1 MMKGYRQKR
10 RYFALTRCRYLHFFP
25 NKWYP
30 RFGPHFLIRPIFTSR
45 RSAEPL
51 ASIWLPPCTVLLD
64 PKEKCGFKIQVRR
77 PCSVAR
83 YAALLTSTQVQTVK
97 GSRKKVFDDSELVL
111 QCESEAERDDWMALI
126 MDRIRGVAC

>member
-1 MMKGYRQKR
+1 LGH
-10 RYFALTRCRYLHFFP
+10 T
-25 NKWYP
+25 
-30 RFGPHFLIRPIFTSR
+30 FLIRPIFTSR

-64 PKEKCGFKIQVRR
+64 PKEKCGFKIQVCR
-77 PCSVAR
+77 PYSVAR
-83 YAALLTSTQVQTVK
+83 YAGLLTSTQVQTVK

>member
-1 MMKGYRQKR
+1 MVPAR
-10 RYFALTRCRYLHFFP
+10 FASLL
-25 NKWYP
+25 
-30 RFGPHFLIRPIFTSR
+30 LIPPIFMPR

-51 ASIWLPPCTVLLD
+51 ASIWLQPCTVLVD
-64 PKEKCGFKIQVRR
+64 PKEKCGFKIQVRH

-83 YAALLTSTQVQTVK
+83 YGGLLTLTQVQTVK